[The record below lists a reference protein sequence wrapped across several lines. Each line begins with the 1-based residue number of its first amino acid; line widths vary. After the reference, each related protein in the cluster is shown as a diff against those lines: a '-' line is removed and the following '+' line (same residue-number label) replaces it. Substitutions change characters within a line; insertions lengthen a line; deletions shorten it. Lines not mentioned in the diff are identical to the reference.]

1 MNKFKKEGNQ
11 LEVIISHQSTDFD
24 SLAAMVAA
32 KKIYKDALLVF
43 TGAIEKNV
51 RKFISIYGDLMEIT
65 PLKKI
70 KIEEITK
77 LIIVDTRI
85 KRRIGTFANVINK
98 RDLEIHIYDHHP
110 STADDI
116 KGDINVIEE
125 VGATTTIILK
135 KIRKMNLKISPIEAT
150 LFALGI
156 YEDTGSLTFSTTT
169 IDDIKSISFLFD
181 KGIKLKV
188 VANFINIGLSM
199 AQKKLLNKLLLSSK
213 EIFCKGIR
221 INMAKAE
228 VKNYTEGLA
237 LLTHKLI
244 EIENSDVFFT
254 IVKMADR
261 IYIVGRSRTN
271 SVDVDEI
278 LKELGGGGHFQAAS
292 AVVKDLSLDELEKK
306 LIGILERK
314 VRVGI
319 IAKNIMSSPV
329 KTVNTSASIEET
341 KKILLR
347 YGHNGIPV
355 VEEGELKGIITMQE
369 VNRAKQ
375 HGLGKDLVSKYMSD
389 QVVSVKLNTPLT
401 EIQELMINYDIGRIL
416 VVNQEDKLAGIIT
429 RTDLIRNLYGEGHI
443 PKRSFSTYV
452 ETSSKVERKKQ
463 IELIEKIFPKRVK
476 KVLSK
481 IGEIGDRLNFPVF
494 MVGGIVRDL
503 FLGIK
508 NYDLDI
514 VVEGDGIKFAR
525 ELSKDLRGRTK
536 SHEKFGTAIV
546 ILADGFKI
554 DVATARREF
563 YEYPAAFPK
572 VELSSIKKDLYRR
585 DFTINAMAIQ
595 VNQKYFGKLIDFFG
609 GQKDL
614 RRGIVRVLYNLSFVE
629 DPARIIRAIRFE
641 QRYNFKMD
649 RTTED
654 FLKKAVDDK
663 LLSRLR
669 KKRIT
674 EELILILKEENPLK
688 SLKRMEELGA
698 LKYILPEVELNE
710 ETVIRLNKVKDNYNF
725 WKCNIPDEKI
735 QLWMIYICCLIKNL
749 EKNQMQ
755 RIFKRLIFKQKCLD
769 NISYIYSNLDQVIK
783 MISLKKKISPSV
795 IYLKLKGLPNEVL
808 FLAMAESD
816 TDIVKERIN
825 NYFEKYKKEIL
836 YISGKE
842 LKELQVKPGPIYS
855 QILNKLLC
863 AQLDGE
869 VKNKRDEIRFV
880 KKILKERNKI
890 QKNAG

>member
-43 TGAIEKNV
+43 TGAVEKNV
-51 RKFISIYGDLMEIT
+51 RKFISIYGELIKIA

-85 KRRIGTFANVINK
+85 KKRIGPFANVINK

-110 STADDI
+110 STAEDI
-116 KGDINVIEE
+116 KGDLNVIEE

-135 KIRKMNLKISPIEAT
+135 KIKEMNIEISPIEAT

-169 IDDIKSISFLFD
+169 VDDINSISYLFD

-188 VANFINIGLSM
+188 VANFINIGLSLT
-199 AQKKLLNKLLLSSK
+199 QKKLLNKLLLSSK

-237 LLTHKLI
+237 LLTHRLI

-254 IVKMADR
+254 IVKMAER
-261 IYIVGRSRTN
+261 IYIVGRSRIN

-314 VRVGI
+314 VEVGI
-319 IAKNIMSSPV
+319 VAKNIMSSPV

-375 HGLGKDLVSKYMSD
+375 HGLGKELVSKYMSN
-389 QVVSVKLNTPLT
+389 QIISVKLKTPLT
-401 EIQELMINYDIGRIL
+401 EIQELMINYDIGRTL
-416 VVNQEDKLAGIIT
+416 VVNQENKLVGIIT

-443 PKRSFSTYV
+443 PKRSFSTYIK
-452 ETSSKVERKKQ
+452 TSSKIERKKQ
-463 IELIEKIFPKRVK
+463 IELIEKIFPKRVQNIIN
-476 KVLSK
+476 K
-481 IGEIGDRLNFPVF
+481 IGEIGDKLNFPVF
-494 MVGGIVRDL
+494 IVGGVVRDL
-503 FLGIK
+503 FLGIE
-508 NYDLDI
+508 NYDIDI
-514 VVEGDGIKFAR
+514 VVEGDGIKYAR
-525 ELSKDLRGRTK
+525 ELSRSWEGRIK
-536 SHEKFGTAIV
+536 SHEKFRTAVV
-546 ILADGFKI
+546 ILTDGFKI

-563 YEYPAAFPK
+563 YEYPAALPE

-595 VNQKYFGKLIDFFG
+595 LNQKHFGKLIDFFG

-614 RRGIVRVLYNLSFVE
+614 RIGIIRVLYNLSFVE

-641 QRYNFKMD
+641 QRYNFKID
-649 RTTED
+649 RATED
-654 FLKKAVDDK
+654 FLKKAIDDK

-698 LKYILPEVELNE
+698 LKYILPEVELDE
-710 ETVIRLNKVKDNYNF
+710 DTVERFNKVKDNYYF
-725 WKCNIPDEKI
+725 WKRNMSDEKI
-735 QLWMIYICCLIKNL
+735 ELWVIYFCCLIRNIK
-749 EKNQMQ
+749 KSKIQ
-755 RIFKRLIFKQKCLD
+755 RIYKKLIIKQKSLD
-769 NISYIYSNLDQVIK
+769 KINNCYSNLDQIIK
-783 MISLKKKISPSV
+783 MISQKNKISPSV
-795 IYLKLKGLPNEVL
+795 IYLKLKGLPNEAL
-808 FLAMAESD
+808 FLAVAESD
-816 TDIVKERIN
+816 TNIAKERIS
-825 NYFEKYKKEIL
+825 NYFKKYKKESL

-842 LKELQVKPGPIYS
+842 LKKLQVKPGPIYS
-855 QILNKLLC
+855 HILNKLLC

-880 KKILKERNKI
+880 KNILEERNRK
-890 QKNAG
+890 

>member
-1 MNKFKKEGNQ
+1 M
-11 LEVIISHQSTDFD
+11 EVIISHQSTDFD

-43 TGAIEKNV
+43 TGAIERNV
-51 RKFISIYGDLMEIT
+51 RKFISIYGDLIEVT

-70 KIEEITK
+70 KIEEINK

-85 KRRIGTFANVINK
+85 KRRIGPFSNLINK
-98 RDLEIHIYDHHP
+98 KDVEIHIYDHHP

-116 KGDINVIEE
+116 KGNINVIEE
-125 VGATTTIILK
+125 AGATTTIILK
-135 KIRKMNLKISPIEAT
+135 KIRNMNLEITPIEAT

-169 IDDIKSISFLFD
+169 IDDINSISYLFN
-181 KGIKLKV
+181 KGMQLKV
-188 VANFINIGLSM
+188 IANFINIGLSI

-213 EIFCKGIR
+213 DIFCKGVR
-221 INMAKAE
+221 INIAKAE

-261 IYIVGRSRTN
+261 LYIVGRSRTN
-271 SVDVDEI
+271 SVDVDEV

-292 AVVKDLSLDELEKK
+292 AVVKDLSLDELEEK
-306 LIGILERK
+306 IVQILEEK

-319 IAKNIMSSPV
+319 VAKDIMSSPV
-329 KTVNTSASIEET
+329 KTVNASTSIEET

-347 YGHNGIPV
+347 YGHNGIPI
-355 VEEGELKGIITMQE
+355 VEEGDLRGIITMQE

-375 HGLGKDLVSKYMSD
+375 HGFGKELVSKYMSD
-389 QVVSVKLNTPLT
+389 QVVTVKLKTPLT
-401 EIQELMINYDIGRIL
+401 EIQELMINYDIGRVL

-429 RTDLIRNLYGEGHI
+429 RTDLIRNLYGESYI

-452 ETSSKVERKKQ
+452 ETNSKIERKKQ
-463 IELIEKIFPKRVK
+463 IELIEKVVPERVK
-476 KVLSK
+476 DILAK
-481 IGEIGDRLNFPVF
+481 IGAIGDRMNFPAF
-494 MVGGIVRDL
+494 IVGGVVRDL

-514 VVEGDGIKFAR
+514 VIEGEGIAFAQ
-525 ELSKDLRGRTK
+525 ELSRDLGGRIK
-536 SHEKFGTAIV
+536 SHEKFGTAVV

-572 VELSSIKKDLYRR
+572 VELSSIRKDLYRR

-595 VNQKYFGKLIDFFG
+595 LNQKYFGKLVDFFG
-609 GQKDL
+609 GQRDL
-614 RRGIVRVLYNLSFVE
+614 YKGIIRVLYNLSFVE

-654 FLKKAVDDK
+654 FLKKAIADK

-669 KKRIT
+669 RKRIT

-688 SLKRMEELGA
+688 SLKRLEELGA
-698 LKYILPEVELNE
+698 LKYILPELELNE
-710 ETVIRLNKVKDNYNF
+710 ETIERLKKVKDNYNY
-725 WKCNIPDEKI
+725 WVCNLSDEKI
-735 QLWMIYICCLIKNL
+735 EVWIIYFCSLI
-749 EKNQMQ
+749 
-755 RIFKRLIFKQKCLD
+755 R
-769 NISYIYSNLDQVIK
+769 
-783 MISLKKKISPSV
+783 SLKKGQIRRIFNKLIIKRKSIDKITSCYLNLDRIIKILSSNNKILPST
-795 IYLKLKGLPNEVL
+795 IYLKLKDLANEVL
-808 FLAMAESD
+808 FLVMLEND
-816 TDIVKERIN
+816 TDITKERIY
-825 NYFEKYKKEIL
+825 NYLNKYKREIL
-836 YISGKE
+836 YISGR
-842 LKELQVKPGPIYS
+842 ELQELQIKPGPVYS
-855 QILNKLLC
+855 KILNRLLC

-869 VKNKRDEIRFV
+869 VKNKRDEIRLV
-880 KKILKERNKI
+880 KNIIKER
-890 QKNAG
+890 KNI

>member
-1 MNKFKKEGNQ
+1 

-32 KKIYKDALLVF
+32 KKIYKNAFLVF
-43 TGAIEKNV
+43 TGAVERNV
-51 RKFISIYGDLMEIT
+51 KKFISIYGELIEIT
-65 PLKKI
+65 PFKKI

-85 KRRIGTFANVINK
+85 KRRIGPFANVINK

-116 KGDINVIEE
+116 KGDLNVIEE
-125 VGATTTIILK
+125 VGATTTIMLK
-135 KIRKMNLKISPIEAT
+135 KIRKMNLEISPIEAT

-169 IDDIKSISFLFD
+169 IDDINSISYLFD

-188 VANFINIGLSM
+188 VANFINIGLSI

-213 EIFCKGIR
+213 EIFCKGVR
-221 INMAKAE
+221 VNMAKAE

-306 LIGILERK
+306 LIMILERK

-319 IAKNIMSSPV
+319 AAKDIMSSPV
-329 KTVNTSASIEET
+329 KTVNTSISIEET

-375 HGLGKDLVSKYMSD
+375 HGLGKELVSKYMSD
-389 QVVSVKLNTPLT
+389 QIITVKLNTPLT

-416 VVNQEDKLAGIIT
+416 VVNQEDKLIGIIT

-452 ETSSKVERKKQ
+452 ETSRKMERKKQ
-463 IELIEKIFPKRVK
+463 IELIEKIFPKRVRN
-476 KVLSK
+476 VLNK

-494 MVGGIVRDL
+494 MVGGVVRDL
-503 FLGIK
+503 FLRIE
-508 NYDLDI
+508 NYDIDI

-525 ELSKDLRGRTK
+525 ELSKDLGGRIK
-536 SHEKFGTAIV
+536 SHEKFGTAVV

-595 VNQKYFGKLIDFFG
+595 LNQKYFGKLIDFFG
-609 GQKDL
+609 AQRDL
-614 RRGIVRVLYNLSFVE
+614 RTGTIRVLYNLSFVE

-649 RTTED
+649 KTTED
-654 FLKKAVDDK
+654 FLKKAIDDK

-698 LKYILPEVELNE
+698 LKYILPEAELNK
-710 ETVIRLNKVKDNYNF
+710 ETVKRLNKVKDNYNF
-725 WKCNIPDEKI
+725 WKRNIPDEKI
-735 QLWMIYICCLIKNL
+735 ELWVIYLCCLIRKLKNI
-749 EKNQMQ
+749 QIQ
-755 RIFKRLIFKQKCLD
+755 RIYKKLIIKQKFLD
-769 NISYIYSNLDQVIK
+769 KINYCYTNLDQIIK
-783 MISLKKKISPSV
+783 IISQKNKISPSV

-808 FLAMAESD
+808 FLVIAESD
-816 TDIVKERIN
+816 NNIVKERIS
-825 NYFEKYKKEIL
+825 NYFLKYKKESL

-880 KKILKERNKI
+880 KNILKERNKI
-890 QKNAG
+890 LKNVG

>member
-1 MNKFKKEGNQ
+1 MEI
-11 LEVIISHQSTDFD
+11 IISHQSTDFD

-43 TGAIEKNV
+43 TGSLERNV
-51 RKFISIYGDLMEIT
+51 RKFISMYGDLIEIT

-110 STADDI
+110 STTDDI

-125 VGATTTIILK
+125 VGATTTIMLK
-135 KIRKMNLKISPIEAT
+135 KIRKMNLEISPIEAT
-150 LFALGI
+150 IFALGI
-156 YEDTGSLTFSTTT
+156 YEDTGSLTFSSTT
-169 IDDIKSISFLFD
+169 IDDINSISYLFD

-188 VANFINIGLSM
+188 VANFINIGLSI

-213 EIFCKGIR
+213 EIFCKGVR

-254 IVKMADR
+254 MVKMTDR
-261 IYIVGRSRTN
+261 IYIVGRSRTS

-306 LIGILERK
+306 LIRILERK
-314 VRVGI
+314 IKLGI
-319 IAKNIMSSPV
+319 VAKDIMSSPV
-329 KTVNTSASIEET
+329 KTVNTSISIEET

-355 VEEGELKGIITMQE
+355 VEEGKLEGIITMQE
-369 VNRAKQ
+369 VNKAKQ
-375 HGLGKDLVSKYMSD
+375 HGLGKELVSKYMSD
-389 QVVSVKLNTPLT
+389 QVVRVKLDTPLT
-401 EIQELMINYDIGRIL
+401 EIQELMIDYDIGRI
-416 VVNQEDKLAGIIT
+416 VAVNQEDKLVGIIT
-429 RTDLIRNLYGEGHI
+429 RTDLIRNLYGENHI

-452 ETSSKVERKKQ
+452 KTSGKMERKKQ
-463 IELIEKIFPKRVK
+463 IELIEKIFSERVRN
-476 KVLSK
+476 VLDK
-481 IGEIGDRLNFPVF
+481 IGKIGDRLNFPVF
-494 MVGGIVRDL
+494 MVGGFVRDL

-514 VVEGDGIKFAR
+514 VVEGEGIKFAR
-525 ELSKDLRGRTK
+525 ELGKDLGGRVR

-595 VNQKYFGKLIDFFG
+595 LNQKYFGKLIDFFG
-609 GQKDL
+609 GQRDL
-614 RRGIVRVLYNLSFVE
+614 RKGIVRVLYNLSFVE

-649 RTTED
+649 RTTEN
-654 FLKKAVDDK
+654 FLKKAIDDK

-674 EELILILKEENPLK
+674 EELILILKEESPIK
-688 SLKRMEELGA
+688 SLKRIEKLKA
-698 LKYILPEVELNE
+698 LRYILPEVELNE
-710 ETVIRLNKVKDNYNF
+710 ETVKRLNKVKDNYSF
-725 WKCNIPDEKI
+725 WKCNMLDEKI
-735 QLWMIYICCLIKNL
+735 QLWVIYFCCLTKNI
-749 EKNQMQ
+749 EKKQLQ
-755 RIFKRLIFKQKCLD
+755 RIFKRLIFKQKYLE
-769 NISYIYSNLDQVIK
+769 NINYIYLNLDQIIK
-783 MISLKKKISPSV
+783 FISQKDEISPSN
-795 IYLKLKGLPNEVL
+795 IYIKLKGLSNEVL
-808 FLAMAESD
+808 FLAIMESD
-816 TDIVKERIN
+816 GDIVKERII
-825 NYFEKYKKEIL
+825 NYLKKYKKESL
-836 YISGKE
+836 CISGKE
-842 LKELQVKPGPIYS
+842 LKELQIEPGPIYS

-869 VKNKRDEIRFV
+869 VENKKDEIRFV
-880 KKILKERNKI
+880 KNILEGRNK
-890 QKNAG
+890 K

>member
-1 MNKFKKEGNQ
+1 

-32 KKIYKDALLVF
+32 KKIYKDAFLVF
-43 TGAIEKNV
+43 TGAIERNV
-51 RKFISIYGDLMEIT
+51 RKFISIYGDLIEIT

-70 KIEEITK
+70 KIEEINK

-85 KRRIGTFANVINK
+85 KRRIGPFANVINK

-116 KGDINVIEE
+116 KGDINAIEE
-125 VGATTTIILK
+125 VGATTTIMLK
-135 KIRKMNLKISPIEAT
+135 KIRKMNLEISPIEAT

-169 IDDIKSISFLFD
+169 IDDINSISYLFD
-181 KGIKLKV
+181 KGINLKV
-188 VANFINIGLSM
+188 VANFINIGLNI

-213 EIFCKGIR
+213 EIFCKGVR
-221 INMAKAE
+221 INMANAE

-271 SVDVDEI
+271 SVDVDEV

-306 LIGILERK
+306 LIRILEKK
-314 VRVGI
+314 VRAGI
-319 IAKNIMSSPV
+319 VAKDIMSSPI
-329 KTVNTSASIEET
+329 KTVNTLASIEET

-355 VEEGELKGIITMQE
+355 VEAGELKGIITMQE
-369 VNRAKQ
+369 VNKAKQ
-375 HGLGKDLVSKYMSD
+375 HGLGKELVSKYMSD
-389 QVVSVKLNTPLT
+389 QVVTVKLNTPLT

-416 VVNQEDKLAGIIT
+416 VVSQEDKLVGIIT

-452 ETSSKVERKKQ
+452 ETSSNIERKKQ

-476 KVLSK
+476 DVLNK
-481 IGEIGDRLNFPVF
+481 IGEIGDRLDFPVF

-514 VVEGDGIKFAR
+514 VVEGEGIKFAR
-525 ELSKDLRGRTK
+525 ELSRDLGGRTK

-546 ILADGFKI
+546 ILADDFKI

-595 VNQKYFGKLIDFFG
+595 LNRKYFGKLIDFFG

-614 RRGIVRVLYNLSFVE
+614 RIGIIRVLYNLSFVE

-641 QRYNFKMD
+641 QRYNFKMNK
-649 RTTED
+649 TTED
-654 FLKKAVDDK
+654 FLKKAIGDK

-698 LKYILPEVELNE
+698 LKYILPELELNE
-710 ETVIRLNKVKDNYNF
+710 ETVERLNKVKDNFDF
-725 WKCNIPDEKI
+725 WTRDIPDEKI
-735 QLWMIYICCLIKNL
+735 ELWVIYFCCLIRNL
-749 EKNQMQ
+749 KKSQLQ
-755 RIFKRLIFKQKCLD
+755 RIYKKLIIKQKFIDKINYCYL
-769 NISYIYSNLDQVIK
+769 NLDQIIK
-783 MISLKKKISPSV
+783 MISQKTKISPSV
-795 IYLKLKGLPNEVL
+795 IYLTLKGLPNEVL
-808 FLAMAESD
+808 FLAMTESD
-816 TDIVKERIN
+816 TNIAKERIN
-825 NYFEKYKKEIL
+825 NYFRKYKKESL
-836 YISGKE
+836 YISGNE

-880 KKILKERNKI
+880 KNILKERNKI
-890 QKNAG
+890 

>member
-1 MNKFKKEGNQ
+1 
-11 LEVIISHQSTDFD
+11 
-24 SLAAMVAA
+24 MVAA
-32 KKIYKDALLVF
+32 KKIYKEALLVF
-43 TGAIEKNV
+43 TGAVERNV
-51 RKFISIYGDLMEIT
+51 RKFISIYGDLIEIT
-65 PLKKI
+65 PFKKI
-70 KIEEITK
+70 RIEEITK

-85 KRRIGTFANVINK
+85 KRRIGPFVNVLKK

-116 KGDINVIEE
+116 KGDLNAIEE

-135 KIRKMNLKISPIEAT
+135 KIKEMNIEISPIEAT

-169 IDDIKSISFLFD
+169 IDDINSISYLFD
-181 KGIKLKV
+181 RGIKLKV
-188 VANFINIGLSM
+188 VANFINIGLSL
-199 AQKKLLNKLLLSSK
+199 AQKKLLNQLLLSSK
-213 EIFCKGIR
+213 EISCKGIR
-221 INMAKAE
+221 INMARAE
-228 VKNYTEGLA
+228 AKNYTEGLA
-237 LLTHKLI
+237 LLTHRLI

-261 IYIVGRSRTN
+261 IYIVGRSRIN
-271 SVDVDEI
+271 SVDVDGI

-306 LIGILERK
+306 LVRILERK
-314 VRVGI
+314 VKVGI

-329 KTVNTSASIEET
+329 KTVNTSTSIEET

-375 HGLGKDLVSKYMSD
+375 HGLGKELVSKYMSD

-401 EIQELMINYDIGRIL
+401 EIQELMISYDIGRIL
-416 VVNQEDKLAGIIT
+416 VVNQEDKFVGIVT
-429 RTDLIRNLYGEGHI
+429 RTDLIRNLYGEAHI

-452 ETSSKVERKKQ
+452 ETSRKIERKKQ
-463 IELIEKIFPKRVK
+463 IELIEKIFPKRVRD
-476 KVLSK
+476 VLNK

-525 ELSKDLRGRTK
+525 ELSRDLGGRIK
-536 SHEKFGTAIV
+536 SHEKFVTAIV

-585 DFTINAMAIQ
+585 DFTINAMAIHL
-595 VNQKYFGKLIDFFG
+595 NQKYFGKLIDFFG
-609 GQKDL
+609 GQRDL
-614 RRGIVRVLYNLSFVE
+614 NKGIIRVLYNLSFVE

-654 FLKKAVDDK
+654 FLKKAIDDK

-698 LKYILPEVELNE
+698 LKYILPDVELNE
-710 ETVIRLNKVKDNYNF
+710 ETVKRLNKIKDNYNF
-725 WKCNIPDEKI
+725 WKRNIPDEKI
-735 QLWMIYICCLIKNL
+735 ELWMIYFCCLIRNL
-749 EKNQMQ
+749 KKSQIQ
-755 RIFKRLIFKQKCLD
+755 KIYKKIIFKQKSLD
-769 NISYIYSNLDQVIK
+769 KINYCYSNLDQIIR
-783 MISLKKKISPSV
+783 MISQRNKISPSV

-808 FLAMAESD
+808 FLAVVESD
-816 TDIVKERIN
+816 TNITKERIYE
-825 NYFEKYKKEIL
+825 YFKKYIKESL

-855 QILNKLLC
+855 HILNKLLC

-880 KKILKERNKI
+880 KNILEERNKI
-890 QKNAG
+890 

>member
-1 MNKFKKEGNQ
+1 M
-11 LEVIISHQSTDFD
+11 EVIISHQSTDFD

-43 TGAIEKNV
+43 TGAVEKNV
-51 RKFISIYGDLMEIT
+51 RKFISVYGDLIEIT
-65 PLKKI
+65 PIKKI
-70 KIEEITK
+70 KIVDITK

-85 KRRIGTFANVINK
+85 KKRIGSFANVLNK
-98 RDLEIHIYDHHP
+98 RDLEIYIYDHHP
-110 STADDI
+110 STVDDI
-116 KGDINVIEE
+116 KGDINAIEE
-125 VGATTTIILK
+125 VGATTTIMLK
-135 KIRKMNLKISPIEAT
+135 KIRKMNLEISPIEAT

-169 IDDIKSISFLFD
+169 IDDINSISYLFD
-181 KGIKLKV
+181 KGINLKV
-188 VANFINIGLSM
+188 VANFINIGLSI

-213 EIFCKGIR
+213 EIFCKGVR
-221 INMAKAE
+221 INMANAE

-271 SVDVDEI
+271 SVDVDEV

-306 LIGILERK
+306 LIRILEKK
-314 VRVGI
+314 VRAGI
-319 IAKNIMSSPV
+319 VAKDIMSSPI
-329 KTVNTSASIEET
+329 KTVNTLASIEET

-355 VEEGELKGIITMQE
+355 VEAGELKGIITMQE
-369 VNRAKQ
+369 VNKAKQ
-375 HGLGKDLVSKYMSD
+375 HGLGKELVSKYMSD
-389 QVVSVKLNTPLT
+389 QVVTVKLNTPLT

-416 VVNQEDKLAGIIT
+416 VVSQEDKLVGIIT

-452 ETSSKVERKKQ
+452 ETSSNIERKKQ

-476 KVLSK
+476 DVLNK
-481 IGEIGDRLNFPVF
+481 IGEIGDRLDFPVF

-514 VVEGDGIKFAR
+514 VVEGEGIKFAR
-525 ELSKDLRGRTK
+525 ELSRDLGGRTK

-546 ILADGFKI
+546 ILADDFKI

-595 VNQKYFGKLIDFFG
+595 LNQKYFGKLIDFFG

-614 RRGIVRVLYNLSFVE
+614 RIGIIRVLYNLSFVE

-641 QRYNFKMD
+641 QRYNFKMNK
-649 RTTED
+649 TTED
-654 FLKKAVDDK
+654 FLKKAIGDK

-698 LKYILPEVELNE
+698 LKYILPELELNE
-710 ETVIRLNKVKDNYNF
+710 ETVERLNKVKDNFDF
-725 WKCNIPDEKI
+725 WTRDIPDEKI
-735 QLWMIYICCLIKNL
+735 ELWVIYFCCLIRNL
-749 EKNQMQ
+749 KKSQLQ
-755 RIFKRLIFKQKCLD
+755 RIYKKLIIKQKFIDKINYCYL
-769 NISYIYSNLDQVIK
+769 NLDQIIK
-783 MISLKKKISPSV
+783 MISQKTKISPSV
-795 IYLKLKGLPNEVL
+795 IYLTLKGLPNEVL
-808 FLAMAESD
+808 FLAMTESD
-816 TDIVKERIN
+816 TNIAKERIN
-825 NYFEKYKKEIL
+825 NYFRKYKKESL
-836 YISGKE
+836 YISGNE

-880 KKILKERNKI
+880 KNILKERNKI
-890 QKNAG
+890 

>member
-1 MNKFKKEGNQ
+1 MNKFKKEGTQ

-43 TGAIEKNV
+43 TGAVERNV
-51 RKFISIYGDLMEIT
+51 RKFISIYGDLIEIT
-65 PLKKI
+65 PFKKI

-85 KRRIGTFANVINK
+85 KRRIGSFANVLKK

-110 STADDI
+110 STAEDI
-116 KGDINVIEE
+116 KGDLNVIEE

-135 KIRKMNLKISPIEAT
+135 KLKEMNLEISPIEAT

-169 IDDIKSISFLFD
+169 VDDINSISYLFD

-188 VANFINIGLSM
+188 VANFINIGLSLT
-199 AQKKLLNKLLLSSK
+199 QKKLLNKLLLSSK

-221 INMAKAE
+221 INMAIAE

-237 LLTHKLI
+237 LLTHRLI

-254 IVKMADR
+254 IVKMAER

-271 SVDVDEI
+271 SVDVDEV

-306 LIGILERK
+306 LIRILERK
-314 VRVGI
+314 VKVGI
-319 IAKNIMSSPV
+319 VAKNIMSSPV
-329 KTVNTSASIEET
+329 KTVNTLASIEET

-355 VEEGELKGIITMQE
+355 VEEGKLKGIITMQE

-375 HGLGKDLVSKYMSD
+375 HGLGKELVSKYMSN
-389 QVVSVKLNTPLT
+389 QIISVKLKTPLT

-416 VVNQEDKLAGIIT
+416 VINQENKLVGIIT

-443 PKRSFSTYV
+443 PKRSFSTYIK
-452 ETSSKVERKKQ
+452 TSSKIERKKQ
-463 IELIEKIFPKRVK
+463 IELINKIFPKRVQNI
-476 KVLSK
+476 LNK
-481 IGEIGDRLNFPVF
+481 IGEIGDKLNFPVF
-494 MVGGIVRDL
+494 MVGGVVRDL
-503 FLGIK
+503 FLGIE
-508 NYDLDI
+508 NYDIDI
-514 VVEGDGIKFAR
+514 VVEGDGIKYAR
-525 ELSKDLRGRTK
+525 ELSKNLEGRIK
-536 SHEKFGTAIV
+536 SHEKFRTAVV
-546 ILADGFKI
+546 ILTDGFKI

-595 VNQKYFGKLIDFFG
+595 LNQKYFGKLIDFFG

-614 RRGIVRVLYNLSFVE
+614 CIGIIRVLYNLSFVE

-649 RTTED
+649 RATED
-654 FLKKAVDDK
+654 FLKKAINDK

-710 ETVIRLNKVKDNYNF
+710 DTVVRLNKVKDNYNF
-725 WKCNIPDEKI
+725 WKRNIPGEKI
-735 QLWMIYICCLIKNL
+735 EPWMIYFCCLIKNL
-749 EKNQMQ
+749 EKSQIQ
-755 RIFKRLIFKQKCLD
+755 KISKKLIFKQKSLYKINYC
-769 NISYIYSNLDQVIK
+769 YSNIEKIK
-783 MISLKKKISPSV
+783 KFISQKNKISPSI
-795 IYLKLKGLPNEVL
+795 IYLKIKGLPNEVL
-808 FLAMAESD
+808 FLAMMESN
-816 TDIVKERIN
+816 TDIVKERIR
-825 NYFEKYKKEIL
+825 NYFKKYKKESL

-855 QILNKLLC
+855 HILNKLLC

-880 KKILKERNKI
+880 KNILKERNKI
-890 QKNAG
+890 

>member
-1 MNKFKKEGNQ
+1 M
-11 LEVIISHQSTDFD
+11 EVIISHQSTDFD

-32 KKIYKDALLVF
+32 KKIYKDAFLVF
-43 TGAIEKNV
+43 TGAIERNV
-51 RKFISIYGDLMEIT
+51 RKFISIYGDLIEIT

-70 KIEEITK
+70 KIEEINK

-85 KRRIGTFANVINK
+85 KRRIGPFANVINK

-116 KGDINVIEE
+116 KGDINAIEE
-125 VGATTTIILK
+125 VGATTTIMLK
-135 KIRKMNLKISPIEAT
+135 KIRKMNLEISPIEAT

-169 IDDIKSISFLFD
+169 IDDINSISYLFD
-181 KGIKLKV
+181 KGINLKV
-188 VANFINIGLSM
+188 VANFINIGLNI

-213 EIFCKGIR
+213 EIFCKGVR
-221 INMAKAE
+221 INMANAE

-271 SVDVDEI
+271 SVDVDEV

-306 LIGILERK
+306 LIRILEKK
-314 VRVGI
+314 VRAGI
-319 IAKNIMSSPV
+319 VAKDIMSSPI
-329 KTVNTSASIEET
+329 KTVNTLASIEET

-355 VEEGELKGIITMQE
+355 VEAGELKGIITMQE
-369 VNRAKQ
+369 VNKAKQ
-375 HGLGKDLVSKYMSD
+375 HGLGKELVSKYMSD
-389 QVVSVKLNTPLT
+389 QVVTVKLNTPLT

-416 VVNQEDKLAGIIT
+416 VVSQEDKLVGIIT

-452 ETSSKVERKKQ
+452 ETSSNIERKKQ

-476 KVLSK
+476 DVLNK
-481 IGEIGDRLNFPVF
+481 IGEIGDRLDFPVF

-514 VVEGDGIKFAR
+514 VVEGEGIKFAR
-525 ELSKDLRGRTK
+525 ELSRDLGGRTK

-546 ILADGFKI
+546 ILADDFKI

-595 VNQKYFGKLIDFFG
+595 LNQKYFGKLIDFFG

-614 RRGIVRVLYNLSFVE
+614 RIGIIRVLYNLSFVE

-641 QRYNFKMD
+641 QRYNFKMN

-654 FLKKAVDDK
+654 FLKKAIDDK

-698 LKYILPEVELNE
+698 LKYILPELELNE
-710 ETVIRLNKVKDNYNF
+710 ETVERLNKVKDNFDF
-725 WKCNIPDEKI
+725 WTRDIPDEKI
-735 QLWMIYICCLIKNL
+735 ELWVIYFCCLIRNL
-749 EKNQMQ
+749 KKSQLQ
-755 RIFKRLIFKQKCLD
+755 RIYKKLIIKQKFIDKINYCYL
-769 NISYIYSNLDQVIK
+769 NLDQIIK
-783 MISLKKKISPSV
+783 MISQKTKISPSV
-795 IYLKLKGLPNEVL
+795 IYLTLKGLPNEVL
-808 FLAMAESD
+808 FLAMTESD
-816 TDIVKERIN
+816 TNIAKERIN
-825 NYFEKYKKEIL
+825 NYFRKYKKESL
-836 YISGKE
+836 YISGNE

-880 KKILKERNKI
+880 KNILKERNKI
-890 QKNAG
+890 

>member
-1 MNKFKKEGNQ
+1 V
-11 LEVIISHQSTDFD
+11 EVIISHQSADFD

-43 TGAIEKNV
+43 TGAVERNV
-51 RKFISIYGDLMEIT
+51 KKFISMYGDLIEIT
-65 PLKKI
+65 PFKKI

-85 KRRIGTFANVINK
+85 KKRIGSFVNVLKK

-116 KGDINVIEE
+116 IGDLNIIEE

-135 KIRKMNLKISPIEAT
+135 KLKEMNLEISPIEAT

-169 IDDIKSISFLFD
+169 IDDINSISYLFD

-188 VANFINIGLSM
+188 VANFMNIGLSL
-199 AQKKLLNKLLLSSK
+199 AQKKLFNQLLLSSK
-213 EIFCKGIR
+213 EISCKGIR
-221 INMAKAE
+221 IDMAKAE
-228 VKNYTEGLA
+228 AKNYTEGLA
-237 LLTHKLI
+237 LLTHRLI

-306 LIGILERK
+306 LIKILERK

-319 IAKNIMSSPV
+319 TAKDIMSSPV
-329 KTVNTSASIEET
+329 KTVNTLTSIEET

-355 VEEGELKGIITMQE
+355 VEEGKLKGIITMQE
-369 VNRAKQ
+369 VNKAKQ
-375 HGLGKDLVSKYMSD
+375 HGLGKELVSKYMSN
-389 QVVSVKLNTPLT
+389 QIINVKLDTPLT
-401 EIQELMINYDIGRIL
+401 EIQELMIDYDIGRIL
-416 VVNQEDKLAGIIT
+416 VVNQENKLIGIVT
-429 RTDLIRNLYGEGHI
+429 RTDLIRNLYGESHI
-443 PKRSFSTYV
+443 PKRSFSTYI
-452 ETSSKVERKKQ
+452 ENSSKMSRKKQ
-463 IELIEKIFPKRVK
+463 IELIKKIFPKRVQNI
-476 KVLSK
+476 LNK
-481 IGEIGDRLNFPVF
+481 IGEIGDKLNFPVF
-494 MVGGIVRDL
+494 MVGGVARDL
-503 FLGIK
+503 FLGIE
-508 NYDLDI
+508 NYDIDI
-514 VVEGDGIKFAR
+514 VVEGDGIKYAR
-525 ELSKDLRGRTK
+525 ELSRDLKGRTK
-536 SHEKFGTAIV
+536 SHEKFRTAVV

-595 VNQKYFGKLIDFFG
+595 LNKKYFGKLIDFFG

-614 RRGIVRVLYNLSFVE
+614 RIGIIRVLYNLSFVE
-629 DPARIIRAIRFE
+629 DPARIVRAIRFE

-649 RTTED
+649 RATED
-654 FLKKAVDDK
+654 FLKKAIDDK

-669 KKRIT
+669 KKRIA

-688 SLKRMEELGA
+688 SLKRLEELGA
-698 LKYILPEVELNE
+698 LKYILPEVELDKD
-710 ETVIRLNKVKDNYNF
+710 TVERFNKVKDNYNF
-725 WKCNIPDEKI
+725 WKRNISDEKI
-735 QLWMIYICCLIKNL
+735 ELWMIYFCCLIKNL
-749 EKNQMQ
+749 GKNQIQ
-755 RIFKRLIFKQKCLD
+755 KISKKLIFKQKSLD
-769 NISYIYSNLDQVIK
+769 KINYCYSNLDQVIK
-783 MISLKKKISPSV
+783 FISQKNKISPSI
-795 IYLKLKGLPNEVL
+795 IYLELKGLPNEVL
-808 FLAMAESD
+808 FLAIAESN
-816 TDIVKERIN
+816 TDIAKERIYD
-825 NYFEKYKKEIL
+825 YFEKYKKENL

-842 LKELQVKPGPIYS
+842 LKELQVEPGPIYS

-880 KKILKERNKI
+880 KNILEERNK
-890 QKNAG
+890 K

>member
-1 MNKFKKEGNQ
+1 M

-43 TGAIEKNV
+43 TGAIERNV
-51 RKFISIYGDLMEIT
+51 RKFISMYGDLIEIT
-65 PLKKI
+65 PIKKI
-70 KIEEITK
+70 KIEEINK

-85 KRRIGTFANVINK
+85 KRRIGPFANVINK

-116 KGDINVIEE
+116 KGDINAIEE
-125 VGATTTIILK
+125 VGATTTIMLK
-135 KIRKMNLKISPIEAT
+135 KIRKMNLEISPIEAT

-169 IDDIKSISFLFD
+169 IDDINSISYLFD
-181 KGIKLKV
+181 KGINLKV
-188 VANFINIGLSM
+188 VANFINIGLSI

-221 INMAKAE
+221 INMANAE

-254 IVKMADR
+254 IVKMVDR

-271 SVDVDEI
+271 SVDVDEV

-306 LIGILERK
+306 LIRILEKK
-314 VRVGI
+314 VRAGI
-319 IAKNIMSSPV
+319 VAKDIMSSPI
-329 KTVNTSASIEET
+329 KTVNTLASIEET

-355 VEEGELKGIITMQE
+355 VEAGELKGIITTQE
-369 VNRAKQ
+369 VNKAKQ
-375 HGLGKDLVSKYMSD
+375 HGLGKELVSKYMSD
-389 QVVSVKLNTPLT
+389 QVVTVKLNTPLT

-416 VVNQEDKLAGIIT
+416 VVSQEDKLVGIIT

-452 ETSSKVERKKQ
+452 ETSSNIERKKQ

-476 KVLSK
+476 DVLNK
-481 IGEIGDRLNFPVF
+481 IGEIGDRLDFPVF

-514 VVEGDGIKFAR
+514 VVEGEGIKFAR
-525 ELSKDLRGRTK
+525 ELRRDLGGRTK

-546 ILADGFKI
+546 ILADDFKI

-585 DFTINAMAIQ
+585 DFTINAMAVQ
-595 VNQKYFGKLIDFFG
+595 LNQKYFGKLIDFFG

-614 RRGIVRVLYNLSFVE
+614 RIGTIRVLYNLSFVE

-641 QRYNFKMD
+641 QRYNFKMN

-654 FLKKAVDDK
+654 FLKKAIDDK

-698 LKYILPEVELNE
+698 LKYILPDFELNE
-710 ETVIRLNKVKDNYNF
+710 ATVERLNKVKDNFDF
-725 WKCNIPDEKI
+725 WTHDIPDEKI
-735 QLWMIYICCLIKNL
+735 ELWVIYFCCLIRNL
-749 EKNQMQ
+749 KKSQLQ
-755 RIFKRLIFKQKCLD
+755 RIYKKLIIKQKFIDKINYC
-769 NISYIYSNLDQVIK
+769 YSNLDQIIK
-783 MISLKKKISPSV
+783 MISQKTKISPSV
-795 IYLKLKGLPNEVL
+795 IYLKLKGLPNEAL
-808 FLAMAESD
+808 FLAMTESD
-816 TDIVKERIN
+816 TNIAKERIN
-825 NYFEKYKKEIL
+825 NYFRKYKKESL
-836 YISGKE
+836 YISGNE
-842 LKELQVKPGPIYS
+842 LKELQLKPGPIYS

-863 AQLDGE
+863 AKLDGE

-880 KKILKERNKI
+880 KNILKERNKI
-890 QKNAG
+890 

>member
-1 MNKFKKEGNQ
+1 

-32 KKIYKDALLVF
+32 KKIYKEALLVF
-43 TGAIEKNV
+43 TGAVERNV
-51 RKFISIYGDLMEIT
+51 RKFISIYGDLIEIT
-65 PLKKI
+65 PFKKI
-70 KIEEITK
+70 RIEEITK

-85 KRRIGTFANVINK
+85 KRRIGPFVNVLKK

-116 KGDINVIEE
+116 KGDLNAIEE

-135 KIRKMNLKISPIEAT
+135 KIKEMNIEISPIEAT

-169 IDDIKSISFLFD
+169 IDDINSISYLFD
-181 KGIKLKV
+181 RGIKLKV
-188 VANFINIGLSM
+188 VANFINIGLSL
-199 AQKKLLNKLLLSSK
+199 AQKKLLNQLLLSSK
-213 EIFCKGIR
+213 EISCKGIR
-221 INMAKAE
+221 INMARAE
-228 VKNYTEGLA
+228 AKNYTEGLA
-237 LLTHKLI
+237 LLTHRLI

-261 IYIVGRSRTN
+261 IYIVGRSRIN
-271 SVDVDEI
+271 SVDVDGI

-306 LIGILERK
+306 LVRILERK
-314 VRVGI
+314 VKVGI

-329 KTVNTSASIEET
+329 KTVNTSTSIEET

-375 HGLGKDLVSKYMSD
+375 HGLGKELVSKYMSD

-401 EIQELMINYDIGRIL
+401 EIQELMISYDIGRIL
-416 VVNQEDKLAGIIT
+416 VVNQEDKFVGIIT
-429 RTDLIRNLYGEGHI
+429 RTDLIRNLYGEAHI

-452 ETSSKVERKKQ
+452 ETSRKIERKKQ
-463 IELIEKIFPKRVK
+463 IELIEKIFPKRVRD
-476 KVLSK
+476 VLNK

-525 ELSKDLRGRTK
+525 ELSRDLGGRIK
-536 SHEKFGTAIV
+536 SHEKFVTAIV

-585 DFTINAMAIQ
+585 DFTINAMAIHL
-595 VNQKYFGKLIDFFG
+595 NQKYFGKLIDFFG
-609 GQKDL
+609 GQRDL
-614 RRGIVRVLYNLSFVE
+614 NKGIIRVLYNLSFVE

-654 FLKKAVDDK
+654 FLKKAIDDK

-698 LKYILPEVELNE
+698 LKYILPDVELNE
-710 ETVIRLNKVKDNYNF
+710 ETVKRLNKIKDNYNF
-725 WKCNIPDEKI
+725 WKRNIPDEKI
-735 QLWMIYICCLIKNL
+735 ELWMIYFCCLIRNL
-749 EKNQMQ
+749 KKSQIQ
-755 RIFKRLIFKQKCLD
+755 KIYKKIIFKQKSLD
-769 NISYIYSNLDQVIK
+769 KINYCYSNLDQIIR
-783 MISLKKKISPSV
+783 MISQRNKISPSV

-808 FLAMAESD
+808 FLAVVESD
-816 TDIVKERIN
+816 TNITKERIYE
-825 NYFEKYKKEIL
+825 YFKKYIKESL

-855 QILNKLLC
+855 HILNKLLC

-880 KKILKERNKI
+880 KNILEERNKI
-890 QKNAG
+890 

>member
-1 MNKFKKEGNQ
+1 

-43 TGAIEKNV
+43 TGAVERNV
-51 RKFISIYGDLMEIT
+51 RKFISIYGDLIEIT
-65 PLKKI
+65 PFKKI
-70 KIEEITK
+70 KIEEINK

-85 KRRIGTFANVINK
+85 KRRIGSFANVLKK

-110 STADDI
+110 STAEDI
-116 KGDINVIEE
+116 KGDLNVIEE

-135 KIRKMNLKISPIEAT
+135 KLKEMNLEISPIEAT

-169 IDDIKSISFLFD
+169 VDDINSISYLFD

-188 VANFINIGLSM
+188 VANFINIGLSLT
-199 AQKKLLNKLLLSSK
+199 QKKLLNKLLLSSK

-221 INMAKAE
+221 INMAMAE

-237 LLTHKLI
+237 LLTHRLI
-244 EIENSDVFFT
+244 EIENSDIFFT
-254 IVKMADR
+254 IVKMAER

-271 SVDVDEI
+271 SVDVDEV

-306 LIGILERK
+306 LIRILERK
-314 VRVGI
+314 VKVGI
-319 IAKNIMSSPV
+319 VAKNIMSSPV
-329 KTVNTSASIEET
+329 KTVNTLASIEET

-375 HGLGKDLVSKYMSD
+375 HGFGKELVSKYMSN
-389 QVVSVKLNTPLT
+389 QIISVKLKTPLT

-416 VVNQEDKLAGIIT
+416 VVNQENKLVGIIT

-443 PKRSFSTYV
+443 PKRSFSTYIK
-452 ETSSKVERKKQ
+452 TSSKIERKKQ
-463 IELIEKIFPKRVK
+463 IELINKIFPKRVQNI
-476 KVLSK
+476 LNK
-481 IGEIGDRLNFPVF
+481 IGEIGDKLNFPVF
-494 MVGGIVRDL
+494 MVGGVVRDL
-503 FLGIK
+503 FLGIE
-508 NYDLDI
+508 NYDIDI
-514 VVEGDGIKFAR
+514 VVEGDGIKYAR
-525 ELSKDLRGRTK
+525 ELSKNLEGRIK
-536 SHEKFGTAIV
+536 SHEKFRTAVV
-546 ILADGFKI
+546 ILTDGFKI

-595 VNQKYFGKLIDFFG
+595 LNQKYFGKLIDFFG

-614 RRGIVRVLYNLSFVE
+614 RIGIIRVLYNLSFVE

-649 RTTED
+649 RATED
-654 FLKKAVDDK
+654 FLKKAINDK

-698 LKYILPEVELNE
+698 LKYILPEVEINE
-710 ETVIRLNKVKDNYNF
+710 DTVVRLNKVRDNYNF
-725 WKCNIPDEKI
+725 WERNIPDEKI
-735 QLWMIYICCLIKNL
+735 EPWMIYFCCLIKNL
-749 EKNQMQ
+749 EKSQIQ
-755 RIFKRLIFKQKCLD
+755 KISKKLIFKQKSLYKINYC
-769 NISYIYSNLDQVIK
+769 YSNIEKIK
-783 MISLKKKISPSV
+783 KFISQKNKISPSI

-808 FLAMAESD
+808 FLAMMESN
-816 TDIVKERIN
+816 TDIVKERIG
-825 NYFEKYKKEIL
+825 NYFKKYKKESL

-855 QILNKLLC
+855 HILNKLLC

-880 KKILKERNKI
+880 KNILKERNKI
-890 QKNAG
+890 

>member
-1 MNKFKKEGNQ
+1 M
-11 LEVIISHQSTDFD
+11 EVIISHQSTDFD

-43 TGAIEKNV
+43 TGAIERNV
-51 RKFISIYGDLMEIT
+51 RKFISIYGDLIEIT

-70 KIEEITK
+70 KIEEINK

-85 KRRIGTFANVINK
+85 KRRIGPFANVINK
-98 RDLEIHIYDHHP
+98 RDIEIHIYDHHP

-116 KGDINVIEE
+116 KGDINMIEE
-125 VGATTTIILK
+125 TGATTTIMLK
-135 KIRKMNLKISPIEAT
+135 KIRKMNLEISPIEAT

-169 IDDIKSISFLFD
+169 IDDLNCISYLFE

-188 VANFINIGLSM
+188 VANFINIGLSI

-213 EIFCKGIR
+213 EIFCKGVR

-228 VKNYTEGLA
+228 VKSYTEGLA

-271 SVDVDEI
+271 SVDVDEV

-306 LIGILERK
+306 LIRILENK

-319 IAKNIMSSPV
+319 VAKDVMSSPV
-329 KTVNTSASIEET
+329 KTVNTSTSIEET

-369 VNRAKQ
+369 VNMANQ
-375 HGLGKDLVSKYMSD
+375 HGFGKELVCKYMSD
-389 QVVSVKLNTPLT
+389 QVVTVKLKTHLP
-401 EIQELMINYDIGRIL
+401 EVQELMINNDIGRIL
-416 VVNQEDKLAGIIT
+416 VINQEDKLAGIIT
-429 RTDLIRNLYGEGHI
+429 RTDLIRNLYGESYI
-443 PKRSFSTYV
+443 PKRSFSTYI
-452 ETSSKVERKKQ
+452 ETNSKMERKKQ
-463 IELIEKIFPKRVK
+463 IELIEKIFPQRVK
-476 KVLSK
+476 NVLSK
-481 IGEIGDRLNFPVF
+481 IGAIGDRLDFPVF

-514 VVEGDGIKFAR
+514 VVEGEGIKFAR
-525 ELSKDLRGRTK
+525 ELVRDLGGRMK

-546 ILADGFKI
+546 ILVDGFKI

-572 VELSSIKKDLYRR
+572 VELSSIRKDLYRR

-595 VNQKYFGKLIDFFG
+595 LNQKYFGKLIDFFG

-614 RRGIVRVLYNLSFVE
+614 YKGIIRVLYNLSFVE
-629 DPARIIRAIRFE
+629 DPARIIRAIKFE
-641 QRYNFKMD
+641 QRYNFKMNKP
-649 RTTED
+649 TED
-654 FLKKAVDDK
+654 FLKKAIDDK

-669 KKRIT
+669 KKRVT

-698 LKYILPEVELNE
+698 LKYILPEFELNK
-710 ETVIRLNKVKDNYNF
+710 ETIERLNKVKDNYDYWTHNM
-725 WKCNIPDEKI
+725 PDEKME
-735 QLWMIYICCLIKNL
+735 LWIIYFCCLIRNL
-749 EKNQMQ
+749 KKSQIQ
-755 RIFKRLIFKQKCLD
+755 RIFKKLIIKRKSIDKINAC
-769 NISYIYSNLDQVIK
+769 YSNLDQIIK
-783 MISLKKKISPSV
+783 MISSKTKISPSV
-795 IYLKLKGLPNEVL
+795 IYLKLKDLPSELL
-808 FLAMAESD
+808 FLAMMESD
-816 TDIVKERIN
+816 ADIAKERIN
-825 NYFEKYKKEIL
+825 NYFKKYKRERL
-836 YISGKE
+836 LISGEE
-842 LKELQVKPGPIYS
+842 LKELGVKPGPIYS
-855 QILNKLLC
+855 QILNKLLF

-869 VKNKRDEIRFV
+869 VKNKRDEMRFV
-880 KKILKERNKI
+880 KNILKERDKI
-890 QKNAG
+890 

>member
-1 MNKFKKEGNQ
+1 
-11 LEVIISHQSTDFD
+11 
-24 SLAAMVAA
+24 MVAA

-43 TGAIEKNV
+43 TGAVERNV
-51 RKFISIYGDLMEIT
+51 KKFISIYGELIEIT
-65 PLKKI
+65 PFKKI

-85 KRRIGTFANVINK
+85 KRRIGPFANVINK

-116 KGDINVIEE
+116 KGDLNVIEE
-125 VGATTTIILK
+125 VGATTTIMLK
-135 KIRKMNLKISPIEAT
+135 KIRKMNLEISPIEAT

-169 IDDIKSISFLFD
+169 IDDINSISYLFD

-188 VANFINIGLSM
+188 VANFINIGLSLT
-199 AQKKLLNKLLLSSK
+199 QKKLLNKLLLSSK
-213 EIFCKGIR
+213 EIFCKGVR
-221 INMAKAE
+221 VNMAKAE

-306 LIGILERK
+306 LIMILERK
-314 VRVGI
+314 VRAGI
-319 IAKNIMSSPV
+319 AAKDIMSSPV
-329 KTVNTSASIEET
+329 KTVNTSISIEET

-375 HGLGKDLVSKYMSD
+375 HGLGKELVSKYMSD
-389 QVVSVKLNTPLT
+389 QIITVKLNTPLT

-416 VVNQEDKLAGIIT
+416 VVNQEDKLIGIIT

-452 ETSSKVERKKQ
+452 ETSRKMERKKQ
-463 IELIEKIFPKRVK
+463 IELIEKIFPKRVRN
-476 KVLSK
+476 VLNK

-494 MVGGIVRDL
+494 MVGGVVRDL
-503 FLGIK
+503 FLRIE
-508 NYDLDI
+508 NYDIDI

-525 ELSKDLRGRTK
+525 ELSKDLGGRIK
-536 SHEKFGTAIV
+536 SHEKFGTAVV

-595 VNQKYFGKLIDFFG
+595 LNQKYFGKLIDFFG
-609 GQKDL
+609 GQRDL
-614 RRGIVRVLYNLSFVE
+614 RTGTIRVLYNLSFVE

-654 FLKKAVDDK
+654 FLKKAIDDK

-698 LKYILPEVELNE
+698 LKYILPEAELNE
-710 ETVIRLNKVKDNYNF
+710 ETVKRLNKVKDNYNF
-725 WKCNIPDEKI
+725 WKRNIPDEKLE
-735 QLWMIYICCLIKNL
+735 LWVIYLCCLIRKLKNI
-749 EKNQMQ
+749 QIQ
-755 RIFKRLIFKQKCLD
+755 RIYKKLIIKQKSLD
-769 NISYIYSNLDQVIK
+769 KINYCYTNLDQIIK
-783 MISLKKKISPSV
+783 IISQKNKISPSV
-795 IYLKLKGLPNEVL
+795 IYLKLKGLPNEAL
-808 FLAMAESD
+808 FLAIAESD
-816 TDIVKERIN
+816 NNIVKERIS
-825 NYFEKYKKEIL
+825 NYFLKYKKESL

-880 KKILKERNKI
+880 KNILKERNKI
-890 QKNAG
+890 

>member
-1 MNKFKKEGNQ
+1 

-32 KKIYKDALLVF
+32 KKVYKDALLVF
-43 TGAIEKNV
+43 TGAVERNV
-51 RKFISIYGDLMEIT
+51 KKFISIYGELIEIT
-65 PLKKI
+65 PFKKI

-85 KRRIGTFANVINK
+85 KRRIGPFANVLKK

-125 VGATTTIILK
+125 VGATTTIIL
-135 KIRKMNLKISPIEAT
+135 RKLKEMNLEISPIEAT

-169 IDDIKSISFLFD
+169 IDDINSISYLFD

-188 VANFINIGLSM
+188 VANFMNIGVSL
-199 AQKKLLNKLLLSSK
+199 AQKKLLNQLLLSSK

-221 INMAKAE
+221 INMAIAE
-228 VKNYTEGLA
+228 AKNYTEGLA
-237 LLTHKLI
+237 LLTHRLI

-254 IVKMADR
+254 IVKMVER

-271 SVDVDEI
+271 SVDVDEV

-292 AVVKDLSLDELEKK
+292 AVVKDSSLDELEKK
-306 LIGILERK
+306 LVKILERK
-314 VRVGI
+314 VKVGI
-319 IAKNIMSSPV
+319 AAKDIMSSPV
-329 KTVNTSASIEET
+329 KTVNTLTSIEET

-355 VEEGELKGIITMQE
+355 VEEGKLKGIITMQE
-369 VNRAKQ
+369 VNKAKQ
-375 HGLGKDLVSKYMSD
+375 HGLGKELVSKYMSN
-389 QVVSVKLNTPLT
+389 QIINVKLSTPLT

-416 VVNQEDKLAGIIT
+416 VVNQEDKLVGIVT

-443 PKRSFSTYV
+443 PKRSFSTYI
-452 ETSSKVERKKQ
+452 ETGSNMARKKQ
-463 IELIEKIFPKRVK
+463 IELTKKIFSKRVQNI
-476 KVLSK
+476 LNK
-481 IGEIGDRLNFPVF
+481 IGEIGDKLNFPVF
-494 MVGGIVRDL
+494 MVGGVVRDL
-503 FLGIK
+503 FLGIE
-508 NYDLDI
+508 NYDIDI
-514 VVEGDGIKFAR
+514 VVEGDGIKYAR
-525 ELSKDLRGRTK
+525 ELSRYLKGRTK
-536 SHEKFGTAIV
+536 SHEKFRTAVV

-595 VNQKYFGKLIDFFG
+595 LNKKYFGKLIDFFG

-614 RRGIVRVLYNLSFVE
+614 RIGIIRVLYNLSFVE

-649 RTTED
+649 RETED
-654 FLKKAVDDK
+654 FLKKAIDDK

-669 KKRIT
+669 KKRIA

-688 SLKRMEELGA
+688 SLKRLEELGA
-698 LKYILPEVELNE
+698 LKYILPEVELDKD
-710 ETVIRLNKVKDNYNF
+710 TVERFNKVRDNYNF
-725 WKCNIPDEKI
+725 WKGNITDEKI
-735 QLWMIYICCLIKNL
+735 KLWMIYFCCLIRNL
-749 EKNQMQ
+749 EQSQIQ
-755 RIFKRLIFKQKCLD
+755 RILKKLIFKQKFLD
-769 NISYIYSNLDQVIK
+769 KINFCYKNLDKVIK
-783 MISLKKKISPSV
+783 FIAQKNKIVPSI
-795 IYLKLKGLPNEVL
+795 IYLELKELPNEVL
-808 FLAMAESD
+808 FLAMTENN
-816 TDIVKERIN
+816 TNIVKKRIS
-825 NYFEKYKKEIL
+825 NYFEKYKKESL

-842 LKELQVKPGPIYS
+842 LKELQVEPGPIYS
-855 QILNKLLC
+855 QILNKLFC
-863 AQLDGE
+863 AQLDGK
-869 VKNKRDEIRFV
+869 VKNKRDEMRFV
-880 KKILKERNKI
+880 KNILEERNK
-890 QKNAG
+890 K

>member
-1 MNKFKKEGNQ
+1 

-43 TGAIEKNV
+43 TGAIERNV
-51 RKFISIYGDLMEIT
+51 RKFISIYGDLIEIT

-85 KRRIGTFANVINK
+85 KRRIGPFANVLNK

-116 KGDINVIEE
+116 KGDLIVIEE
-125 VGATTTIILK
+125 VGATTTIMLK
-135 KIRKMNLKISPIEAT
+135 KIRIMNLEISPIEAT

-169 IDDIKSISFLFD
+169 IDDINSISYLFD

-188 VANFINIGLSM
+188 VANFINIGLSLT
-199 AQKKLLNKLLLSSK
+199 QKKLLNKLLLSSK
-213 EIFCKGIR
+213 EISCKGIR

-237 LLTHKLI
+237 LLTHRLI

-306 LIGILERK
+306 LIRILERK

-319 IAKNIMSSPV
+319 VAKDIMSSPV
-329 KTVNTSASIEET
+329 KTVNTSTSIEET

-375 HGLGKDLVSKYMSD
+375 HGLGKELVSKYMSV
-389 QVVSVKLNTPLT
+389 QVVRVKLNTPLT

-416 VVNQEDKLAGIIT
+416 VVNQEDKLVGIIT

-452 ETSSKVERKKQ
+452 ETSRKMERKKQ
-463 IELIEKIFPKRVK
+463 IELIEKIFPKRVRN
-476 KVLSK
+476 VLSK

-514 VVEGDGIKFAR
+514 VVEGEGIKFAR
-525 ELSKDLRGRTK
+525 ELSRDLGGRIK
-536 SHEKFGTAIV
+536 SHEKFGTAVV

-595 VNQKYFGKLIDFFG
+595 LNQKYFGKLIDFFG
-609 GQKDL
+609 GQRDL
-614 RRGIVRVLYNLSFVE
+614 RIGIIRVLYNLSFVE

-654 FLKKAVDDK
+654 FLKKAIDDK

-698 LKYILPEVELNE
+698 LKYILPEFELNE
-710 ETVIRLNKVKDNYNF
+710 ETVERLNKVKDNYDF
-725 WKCNIPDEKI
+725 WTSDIPDEKI
-735 QLWMIYICCLIKNL
+735 ELWVIYFCCLIRNL
-749 EKNQMQ
+749 KKVQIQ
-755 RIFKRLIFKQKCLD
+755 RIYKRLIIKQKSLD
-769 NISYIYSNLDQVIK
+769 KINYCYSNLDQIIK
-783 MISLKKKISPSV
+783 MISQKTKISPSV

-816 TDIVKERIN
+816 TNIAKERIN
-825 NYFEKYKKEIL
+825 NYFRKYKKESL
-836 YISGKE
+836 YISGNE

-880 KKILKERNKI
+880 KNILRERNKI
-890 QKNAG
+890 

>member
-24 SLAAMVAA
+24 SLSAMVAA

-43 TGAIEKNV
+43 TGAVEKNV
-51 RKFISIYGDLMEIT
+51 RKFISIYGELIKIA

-85 KRRIGTFANVINK
+85 KKRIGPFANVINK

-110 STADDI
+110 STAEDI
-116 KGDINVIEE
+116 KGDLNVIEE

-135 KIRKMNLKISPIEAT
+135 KIKEMNIEISPIEAT

-169 IDDIKSISFLFD
+169 VDDINSISYLFD

-188 VANFINIGLSM
+188 VANFINIGLSLT
-199 AQKKLLNKLLLSSK
+199 QKKLLNKLLLSSK

-237 LLTHKLI
+237 LLTHRLI

-254 IVKMADR
+254 IVKMVER
-261 IYIVGRSRTN
+261 IYVVGRSRIN

-314 VRVGI
+314 VEVGI
-319 IAKNIMSSPV
+319 VAKNIMSSPV

-375 HGLGKDLVSKYMSD
+375 HGLGKELVSKYMSN
-389 QVVSVKLNTPLT
+389 QIISVKLKTPLT
-401 EIQELMINYDIGRIL
+401 EIQELMINYDIGRTL
-416 VVNQEDKLAGIIT
+416 VVNQENKLVGIIT
-429 RTDLIRNLYGEGHI
+429 RTDLIRNLYGEGHV
-443 PKRSFSTYV
+443 PKRSFSTYIK
-452 ETSSKVERKKQ
+452 TSSKIERKRQ

-476 KVLSK
+476 NIINK
-481 IGEIGDRLNFPVF
+481 IGEIGDKLNFPVF
-494 MVGGIVRDL
+494 IVGGVVRDL
-503 FLGIK
+503 FLGIE
-508 NYDLDI
+508 NYDIDI
-514 VVEGDGIKFAR
+514 VVEGDGIKYAR
-525 ELSKDLRGRTK
+525 ELSRSWEGRIK
-536 SHEKFGTAIV
+536 SHEKFRTAVV
-546 ILADGFKI
+546 ILTDGFKI

-563 YEYPAAFPK
+563 YEYPAALPE

-595 VNQKYFGKLIDFFG
+595 LNQKHFGKLIDFFG

-614 RRGIVRVLYNLSFVE
+614 RIGIIRVLYNLSFVE

-641 QRYNFKMD
+641 QRYNFKID
-649 RTTED
+649 RATED
-654 FLKKAVDDK
+654 FLKKAIDDK
-663 LLSRLR
+663 LLSRLG

-674 EELILILKEENPLK
+674 EELIIILREENPLK
-688 SLKRMEELGA
+688 SLKRMEKLGA
-698 LKYILPEVELNE
+698 LKYILPEVELDE
-710 ETVIRLNKVKDNYNF
+710 DTVERFNKVKDNYYF
-725 WKCNIPDEKI
+725 WKRNMSDEKI
-735 QLWMIYICCLIKNL
+735 ELWVIYFCCLIRNL
-749 EKNQMQ
+749 KKSQIQ
-755 RIFKRLIFKQKCLD
+755 RIYKKLIIKQKSLD
-769 NISYIYSNLDQVIK
+769 KINNCYSNLDQIIK
-783 MISLKKKISPSV
+783 MISQKNKISPSV
-795 IYLKLKGLPNEVL
+795 IYLKLKCLPNETL
-808 FLAMAESD
+808 FLAIAESN
-816 TDIVKERIN
+816 TNIAKERIK
-825 NYFEKYKKEIL
+825 NYFNKYKKESL

-869 VKNKRDEIRFV
+869 VKNKSDEIRFV
-880 KKILKERNKI
+880 KNILYERNK
-890 QKNAG
+890 K

>member
-1 MNKFKKEGNQ
+1 M
-11 LEVIISHQSTDFD
+11 EVIISHQSTDFD

-32 KKIYKDALLVF
+32 KKVYKDALLVF
-43 TGAIEKNV
+43 TGAVERNV
-51 RKFISIYGDLMEIT
+51 KKFISIYGELIEIT
-65 PLKKI
+65 PFKKI

-85 KRRIGTFANVINK
+85 KRRIGPFANVLKK

-116 KGDINVIEE
+116 KGDLNAIEE

-135 KIRKMNLKISPIEAT
+135 KIKEMNLEISPVEAT

-169 IDDIKSISFLFD
+169 IDDINSISYLFD

-188 VANFINIGLSM
+188 VANFMNIGLSL
-199 AQKKLLNKLLLSSK
+199 AQKKLLNQLLLSSK

-228 VKNYTEGLA
+228 AKNYTEGLA
-237 LLTHKLI
+237 LLTHRLI

-254 IVKMADR
+254 IVKMAER

-306 LIGILERK
+306 LIMILEKK
-314 VRVGI
+314 VKVGI

-355 VEEGELKGIITMQE
+355 VEEGKLKGIITMQE
-369 VNRAKQ
+369 VNKAKQ
-375 HGLGKDLVSKYMSD
+375 HGLGKELVSKYMSN
-389 QVVSVKLNTPLT
+389 QIINVKLTTPLT
-401 EIQELMINYDIGRIL
+401 EIQELMINHDIGRVL
-416 VVNQEDKLAGIIT
+416 VVNQESKLVGIVT

-443 PKRSFSTYV
+443 PKRSFSTYI
-452 ETSSKVERKKQ
+452 ETSSKMARKKQ
-463 IELIEKIFPKRVK
+463 IELIKKIFPKRVK
-476 KVLSK
+476 NILNK

-494 MVGGIVRDL
+494 MVGGVVRDL
-503 FLGIK
+503 FLGIE
-508 NYDLDI
+508 NYDIDI
-514 VVEGDGIKFAR
+514 VVEGDGIKYAR
-525 ELSKDLRGRTK
+525 ELSRDLKGRTK
-536 SHEKFGTAIV
+536 SHEKFRTAVV

-563 YEYPAAFPK
+563 YEYPAALPK

-595 VNQKYFGKLIDFFG
+595 LNKKYFGKLIDFFG
-609 GQKDL
+609 GQRDL
-614 RRGIVRVLYNLSFVE
+614 RIGVIRVLYNLSFVE

-649 RTTED
+649 MATED
-654 FLKKAVDDK
+654 FLKKAIDDK

-698 LKYILPEVELNE
+698 LKYILPYVELNE
-710 ETVIRLNKVKDNYNF
+710 ETVKKLNKIKDNYNF
-725 WKCNIPDEKI
+725 WKGNIFDEKI
-735 QLWMIYICCLIKNL
+735 ELWMIYFCCLIRNL
-749 EKNQMQ
+749 KISQIQ
-755 RIFKRLIFKQKCLD
+755 RIYKKIIFKQKSLD
-769 NISYIYSNLDQVIK
+769 KINYCYSNLDQIIK
-783 MISLKKKISPSV
+783 IVSQKKIISPSI

-808 FLAMAESD
+808 FLAMMESNSN
-816 TDIVKERIN
+816 IAKERIKK
-825 NYFEKYKKEIL
+825 YFKKYIKESL

-842 LKELQVKPGPIYS
+842 LKELRVKPGPIYS

-880 KKILKERNKI
+880 KNILEERNKI
-890 QKNAG
+890 

>member
-1 MNKFKKEGNQ
+1 M
-11 LEVIISHQSTDFD
+11 EVIISHQSTDFD

-43 TGAIEKNV
+43 TGAVEKNV
-51 RKFISIYGDLMEIT
+51 RKFISMYGDLIDVT

-116 KGDINVIEE
+116 KGKINIIEE
-125 VGATTTIILK
+125 VGATTTIMLK
-135 KIRKMNLKISPIEAT
+135 KIRKMNLEISPIEAT

-169 IDDIKSISFLFD
+169 IDDINSISYLFD

-188 VANFINIGLSM
+188 VANFINIGLSI
-199 AQKKLLNKLLLSSK
+199 AQKRLLNKLLLSSK

-221 INMAKAE
+221 INMAVAE

-254 IVKMADR
+254 IVKMVDR

-292 AVVKDLSLDELEKK
+292 AVVKDSSIDELEKK
-306 LIGILERK
+306 LIRILEKK
-314 VRVGI
+314 VRLGVV
-319 IAKNIMSSPV
+319 AEDIMSSPV
-329 KTVNTSASIEET
+329 KTVNTSTSIEET

-369 VNRAKQ
+369 VNKAKQ
-375 HGLGKDLVSKYMSD
+375 HGLGKEPVNKYMSD
-389 QVVSVKLNTPLT
+389 QVVTVKLSTPLT

-416 VVNQEDKLAGIIT
+416 VVNREDKLAGIIT
-429 RTDLIRNLYGEGHI
+429 RTDLIRNLYGEGHL

-452 ETSSKVERKKQ
+452 EISRKVERKKQ

-476 KVLSK
+476 NVLRK
-481 IGEIGDRLNFPVF
+481 IGEIGDKLNFPVF

-514 VVEGDGIKFAR
+514 VVEGEGIKFAR
-525 ELSKDLRGRTK
+525 ELSKDLGGRIK

-546 ILADGFKI
+546 ILEDGLKI

-572 VELSSIKKDLYRR
+572 VELSSIRKDLYRR

-595 VNQKYFGKLIDFFG
+595 LNQKYFGKLIDFFG
-609 GQKDL
+609 GQRDL
-614 RRGIVRVLYNLSFVE
+614 RTGTIRVLYNLSFVE

-654 FLKKAVDDK
+654 FLKKAIDDK

-698 LKYILPEVELNE
+698 LKYILPEVGLNE
-710 ETVIRLNKVKDNYNF
+710 ETIKRLNKVKDNYNF
-725 WKCNIPDEKI
+725 WKRNIPDEKI
-735 QLWMIYICCLIKNL
+735 ELWVIYFCCLIRNL
-749 EKNQMQ
+749 KKVQIQ
-755 RIFKRLIFKQKCLD
+755 RIFKRLIIKQKSLD
-769 NISYIYSNLDQVIK
+769 KINYCYTNLDQIIK
-783 MISLKKKISPSV
+783 IISQKNKMSPSV

-808 FLAMAESD
+808 FLAITESD
-816 TDIVKERIN
+816 NNIVKERISS
-825 NYFEKYKKEIL
+825 YFLKYKKETL

-869 VKNKRDEIRFV
+869 VKNKRDEIRFI
-880 KKILKERNKI
+880 KNILKEGNKI
-890 QKNAG
+890 QKNVG

>member
-43 TGAIEKNV
+43 TGAVERNV
-51 RKFISIYGDLMEIT
+51 KKFISIYGELIEIT
-65 PLKKI
+65 PFKKI
-70 KIEEITK
+70 RIEEITK
-77 LIIVDTRI
+77 LIIIDTRI
-85 KRRIGTFANVINK
+85 KRRIGPFANVLKK

-116 KGDINVIEE
+116 KGDLNAIEE

-135 KIRKMNLKISPIEAT
+135 KIKEMNLEISPVEAT

-169 IDDIKSISFLFD
+169 IDDINSIAYLFD

-188 VANFINIGLSM
+188 VANFMNIGLSL
-199 AQKKLLNKLLLSSK
+199 AQKKLLNQLLLSSK

-228 VKNYTEGLA
+228 AKNYTEGLA
-237 LLTHKLI
+237 LLTHRLI

-261 IYIVGRSRTN
+261 VYIVGRSRTN

-306 LIGILERK
+306 LVKILERK
-314 VRVGI
+314 VKVGI
-319 IAKNIMSSPV
+319 TAKDIMSSPV
-329 KTVNTSASIEET
+329 KTVNTLTSIEET

-369 VNRAKQ
+369 VNKAKQ
-375 HGLGKDLVSKYMSD
+375 HGLGKELVSKYMSNRIIN
-389 QVVSVKLNTPLT
+389 VKLDTPLT
-401 EIQELMINYDIGRIL
+401 EIQELMIDYDIGRIL
-416 VVNQEDKLAGIIT
+416 VVNQENKLVGIVT

-443 PKRSFSTYV
+443 PKRSFSTYI
-452 ETSSKVERKKQ
+452 ETSSKIERKKQ
-463 IELIEKIFPKRVK
+463 VELIKKIFPKRVQNI
-476 KVLSK
+476 LNK
-481 IGEIGDRLNFPVF
+481 IGEIGDKLNFPVF
-494 MVGGIVRDL
+494 MVGGVVRDL
-503 FLGIK
+503 FLGIE
-508 NYDLDI
+508 NYDIDI
-514 VVEGDGIKFAR
+514 VVEGDGIKYAR
-525 ELSKDLRGRTK
+525 ELSRDLKGRTK
-536 SHEKFGTAIV
+536 SHEKFRTAVV

-595 VNQKYFGKLIDFFG
+595 LNKKYFGKLIDFFG

-614 RRGIVRVLYNLSFVE
+614 CIGIIRVLYNLSFVE

-649 RTTED
+649 RETED
-654 FLKKAVDDK
+654 FLKKAIDDK

-669 KKRIT
+669 KKRIA
-674 EELILILKEENPLK
+674 EELILILKEGNPLK
-688 SLKRMEELGA
+688 SLERLEELGA
-698 LKYILPEVELNE
+698 LKYILPEVELDKD
-710 ETVIRLNKVKDNYNF
+710 TVERFNKVKDNYNF
-725 WKCNIPDEKI
+725 WKSNISDEKI
-735 QLWMIYICCLIKNL
+735 ELWVIYFCCLIINL
-749 EKNQMQ
+749 EQSQIQ
-755 RIFKRLIFKQKCLD
+755 RISKKLIFKQKSLD
-769 NISYIYSNLDQVIK
+769 KINYCYSNLDKIIK
-783 MISLKKKISPSV
+783 TISQKNKILPST
-795 IYLKLKGLPNEVL
+795 IYLELKGLPNEVL
-808 FLAMAESD
+808 FLAMAESN
-816 TDIVKERIN
+816 TDIARERIY
-825 NYFEKYKKEIL
+825 NYFEKYKKENL

-842 LKELQVKPGPIYS
+842 LKELQVEPGPIYS

-863 AQLDGE
+863 AQLDGK

-880 KKILKERNKI
+880 KNILEERNK
-890 QKNAG
+890 K

>member
-1 MNKFKKEGNQ
+1 M
-11 LEVIISHQSTDFD
+11 EVIISHQSTDFD

-43 TGAIEKNV
+43 TGAVEKNV
-51 RKFISIYGDLMEIT
+51 RKFISMYSDMIEIT
-65 PLKKI
+65 PLKKV

-85 KRRIGTFANVINK
+85 KRRIGLFANVINK

-116 KGDINVIEE
+116 QGDLNVIEE
-125 VGATTTIILK
+125 VGATTTIMLK
-135 KIRKMNLKISPIEAT
+135 RIRKMNLEISPIEAT

-169 IDDIKSISFLFD
+169 IDDIDSISYLFG

-188 VANFINIGLSM
+188 VANFINIGLST

-213 EIFCKGIR
+213 EIFCKGVR

-261 IYIVGRSRTN
+261 IYVVGRSRTN

-292 AVVKDLSLDELEKK
+292 AVIKDFLSLDELEKK
-306 LIGILERK
+306 LTRILEKK

-319 IAKNIMSSPV
+319 VAKDIMSSPV
-329 KTVNTSASIEET
+329 KTVNTSTSIEET

-369 VNRAKQ
+369 VNKAKQ
-375 HGLGKDLVSKYMSD
+375 HGFGKELVSKYMSD
-389 QVVSVKLNTPLT
+389 KVVTVKLNTPLT
-401 EIQELMINYDIGRIL
+401 EIQELMIDYDIGRIL
-416 VVNQEDKLAGIIT
+416 VVNREDKLVGIVT
-429 RTDLIRNLYGEGHI
+429 RTDLIRNLYGEGYL
-443 PKRSFSTYV
+443 PKRSFSTYI
-452 ETSSKVERKKQ
+452 ETSSKMERKKQ
-463 IELIEKIFPKRVK
+463 INSIKKIFPERVQNI
-476 KVLSK
+476 LNK
-481 IGEIGDRLNFPVF
+481 IGEIGDRFNFPVF

-514 VVEGDGIKFAR
+514 VVEGEGIKFAR
-525 ELSKDLRGRTK
+525 ELRRDLGGRIK
-536 SHEKFGTAIV
+536 CHEKFGTAIV
-546 ILADGFKI
+546 ILEDGFKI

-595 VNQKYFGKLIDFFG
+595 LNQKYFGKLIDFFG
-609 GQKDL
+609 GQRDL
-614 RRGIVRVLYNLSFVE
+614 RTGTIRVLYNLSFIE

-654 FLKKAVDDK
+654 FLKKAIDDK

-669 KKRIT
+669 KNRIT

-698 LKYILPEVELNE
+698 LKYILPEVELNK
-710 ETVIRLNKVKDNYNF
+710 ETVKRLNKVKDNYNF
-725 WKCNIPDEKI
+725 WKRNMPDEKI
-735 QLWMIYICCLIKNL
+735 ELWVIYFCCLIRNIK
-749 EKNQMQ
+749 KAQIQ
-755 RIFKRLIFKQKCLD
+755 RIYKRLIIKQKSLD
-769 NISYIYSNLDQVIK
+769 RITYCYSNLDQIIK
-783 MISLKKKISPSV
+783 MLSQKDKISPSI
-795 IYLKLKGLPNEVL
+795 IYSKLNGLPNEVL
-808 FLAMAESD
+808 FLTIVESD
-816 TDIVKERIN
+816 TDIVKERVSS
-825 NYFEKYKKEIL
+825 YFLKYKKESL

-842 LKELQVKPGPIYS
+842 LKELRVKPGPIYS
-855 QILNKLLC
+855 QILNKLLS

-869 VKNKRDEIRFV
+869 VKNKRDEIRLV
-880 KKILKERNKI
+880 KNILKGRNKI
-890 QKNAG
+890 

>member
-1 MNKFKKEGNQ
+1 
-11 LEVIISHQSTDFD
+11 
-24 SLAAMVAA
+24 MVAA

-43 TGAIEKNV
+43 TGAVEKNV
-51 RKFISIYGDLMEIT
+51 RKFISIYGDLIEIT
-65 PLKKI
+65 PFKKI
-70 KIEEITK
+70 RIEEITK

-85 KRRIGTFANVINK
+85 KRRIGPFVNLLKK

-110 STADDI
+110 STVDDI
-116 KGDINVIEE
+116 KGDLNVIEE

-135 KIRKMNLKISPIEAT
+135 KIKKMNIEISPIEAT

-169 IDDIKSISFLFD
+169 IDDIKSISYLFD
-181 KGIKLKV
+181 RGIKLKV
-188 VANFINIGLSM
+188 VANFINIGLSL
-199 AQKKLLNKLLLSSK
+199 AQKKLLNQLLLSSK
-213 EIFCKGIR
+213 GISCKGIR
-221 INMAKAE
+221 INMARAE

-237 LLTHKLI
+237 LLTHRLI

-261 IYIVGRSRTN
+261 IYIVGRSRIN

-292 AVVKDLSLDELEKK
+292 AVVKDLSLDELEEK
-306 LIGILERK
+306 LIEILERK
-314 VRVGI
+314 VKVGI

-329 KTVNTSASIEET
+329 KTVNTLTSIEET

-369 VNRAKQ
+369 VNKAKQ
-375 HGLGKDLVSKYMSD
+375 HGLGKELVSKYMSD

-401 EIQELMINYDIGRIL
+401 EIQELMIDYDIGRVL
-416 VVNQEDKLAGIIT
+416 VVNQENKLVGIVT

-443 PKRSFSTYV
+443 PKRSFSTYI
-452 ETSSKVERKKQ
+452 ETNSKMARKKQ
-463 IELIEKIFPKRVK
+463 TELIKKIFPKRVQNI
-476 KVLSK
+476 LNK
-481 IGEIGDRLNFPVF
+481 IGEIGDKLNFPVF
-494 MVGGIVRDL
+494 IVGGVVRDL
-503 FLGIK
+503 FLGIE
-508 NYDLDI
+508 NYDIDI
-514 VVEGDGIKFAR
+514 VVEGDGIKYAR
-525 ELSKDLRGRTK
+525 ELSRDLKGRTK
-536 SHEKFGTAIV
+536 SHEKFRTAVV
-546 ILADGFKI
+546 ILTDGFKI

-595 VNQKYFGKLIDFFG
+595 LNQRYFGKLIDFFG
-609 GQKDL
+609 GQRDL
-614 RRGIVRVLYNLSFVE
+614 SKGIIRVLYNLSFIE

-654 FLKKAVDDK
+654 FLKKAIDDK

-669 KKRIT
+669 RKRIS

-698 LKYILPEVELNE
+698 LKYILPDVELNE
-710 ETVIRLNKVKDNYNF
+710 ETVKRLNKIKYNYNF
-725 WKCNIPDEKI
+725 WKRGIPDEKI
-735 QLWMIYICCLIKNL
+735 ELWMIYFCCLTRNL
-749 EKNQMQ
+749 KKNQIQ
-755 RIFKRLIFKQKCLD
+755 NIFKKIIFKQKSLD
-769 NISYIYSNLDQVIK
+769 KINYCYSKLDQIIK
-783 MISLKKKISPSV
+783 MITQKNKISPSI

-808 FLAMAESD
+808 FLAIAESD
-816 TDIVKERIN
+816 TNIAKERIS
-825 NYFEKYKKEIL
+825 NYFKKYKKESL

-842 LKELQVKPGPIYS
+842 LKKLQVKPGPIYS
-855 QILNKLLC
+855 HILNKLLC

-880 KKILKERNKI
+880 KNILKERNKI
-890 QKNAG
+890 